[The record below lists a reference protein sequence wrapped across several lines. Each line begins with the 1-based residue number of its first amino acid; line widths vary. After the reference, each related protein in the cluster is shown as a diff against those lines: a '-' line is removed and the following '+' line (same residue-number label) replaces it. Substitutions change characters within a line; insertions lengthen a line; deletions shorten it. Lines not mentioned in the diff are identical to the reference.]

1 MEAKPKVMQVI
12 TKGERGG
19 AQTHVRTLCQALSLQ
34 VHFSAAIG
42 DTGPAPLEGDLR
54 TLGLPVYRLP
64 HLRNSLA
71 PWHLIRSV
79 RELRALIRQHEPDML
94 HAHSAVAGV
103 VARLAGRLCD
113 KPVIYTVHGFA
124 FKPEVPW
131 LRRTVAW
138 CCEWLLARWTEHMV
152 CVSKHERQRA
162 QSLPVQAGRLTVV
175 PNAMEDDG
183 PQARPGLE
191 PVRIAMVA
199 RLAAPK
205 RPDLLLH
212 ALARLRDVLGREVA
226 ASIIGDGPDR
236 MALQALASQL
246 ALRQVS
252 FVGNVDDVPLRLA
265 QHSLFVLLSDHEG
278 LPISVIEAMRAG
290 LPIVASQLPGL
301 AELLPSEQYGAL
313 VPNEVGAIAHALER
327 LVRNSTLREHMGQS
341 ARSRYE
347 ERHTPQRMASA
358 ILAIYAQALA

>member
-1 MEAKPKVMQVI
+1 MKTKPKVMQVI

-19 AQTHVRTLCQALSLQ
+19 AQTHVRTLCQALAPQ
-34 VHFSAAIG
+34 VHFSAVIG
-42 DTGPAPLEGDLR
+42 GPSSSPLEGDLR
-54 TLGLPVYRLP
+54 AQGLAVYRLP
-64 HLRNSLA
+64 SLRNSLA

-79 RELRALIRQHEPDML
+79 LELRALIRQHEPDML

-103 VARLAGRLCD
+103 VARLAGRLSH

-131 LRRTVAW
+131 LRRTIAW
-138 CCEWLLARWTEHMV
+138 CCEWLLAGWTEHMV
-152 CVSKHERQRA
+152 CVSQHELQLA
-162 QSLPVQAGRLTVV
+162 QGLPIRAGRLTVV

-183 PQARPGLE
+183 QQARPG
-191 PVRIAMVA
+191 PTRIAMVA

-212 ALARLRDVLGREVA
+212 ALAQLRDALGQEVP

-236 MALQALASQL
+236 DALQALASQL
-246 ALRQVS
+246 ALHQVS
-252 FVGNVDDVPLRLA
+252 FAGNVDDVPRRLA

-290 LPIVASQLPGL
+290 LPIVASQLPSMG
-301 AELLPSEQYGAL
+301 ELLPSEQYGAL
-313 VPNEVGAIAHALER
+313 VPNKVEAIAQALER
-327 LVRNSTLREHMGQS
+327 LARSPALRECMGRS
-341 ARSRYE
+341 ARARYLE
-347 ERHTPQRMASA
+347 CHTPERMASA
-358 ILAIYAQALA
+358 ILAIYTQALA